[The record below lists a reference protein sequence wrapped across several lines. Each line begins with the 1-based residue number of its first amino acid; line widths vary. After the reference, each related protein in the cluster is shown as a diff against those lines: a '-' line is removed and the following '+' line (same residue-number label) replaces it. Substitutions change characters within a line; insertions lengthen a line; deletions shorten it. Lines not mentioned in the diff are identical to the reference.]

1 LKLKLSKMTKEKILG
16 IIRHTLT
23 FVGGVLVMRGITDES
38 MVNELSGATITLV
51 GGIWSII
58 AKRKRR

>member
-1 LKLKLSKMTKEKILG
+1 MTKEKILG